1 MEVRI
6 IGDAKEIAALV
17 AEIQGQRA
25 ENALYDHET
34 GVKYTLGPLCGGDIG
49 RNTGEL
55 ANFKPATGKRI

>member
-25 ENALYDHET
+25 ENALYDYEN
-34 GVKYTLGPLCGGDIG
+34 GVKYTLGPRGGGGGGSIRQLTDCDPVVSKGI
-49 RNTGEL
+49 
-55 ANFKPATGKRI
+55 